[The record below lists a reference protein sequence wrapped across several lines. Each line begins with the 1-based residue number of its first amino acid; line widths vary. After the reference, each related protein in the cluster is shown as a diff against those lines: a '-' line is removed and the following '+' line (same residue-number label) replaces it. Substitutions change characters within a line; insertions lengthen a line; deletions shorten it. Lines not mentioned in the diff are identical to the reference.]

1 MANIK
6 QIPNEVKKFSDFKMK
21 VINAD
26 PSKGF
31 NFPYIL
37 IMPKSL
43 PNKVKLMVECA
54 NSKDYEKSNGT
65 AQSFEEQ
72 IECASKYAEDICEQ
86 QDDKNF
92 NIPLLYQKLRQP
104 IIIPI
109 IERCEYERVGVIR
122 PDEQD
127 EKYAEL
133 DRLGKNTEFYP
144 QQLGR
149 QVMLEKEG
157 KFAKLSEQVVAMVE
171 DVKRKIRVYSKL
183 RMKRIEI
190 EEKSAL
196 VGFSSSSVFASR
208 MQLICPEHF
217 DTCISLCSGGT
228 QPLPLTEL
236 NGEKLNYPLGV
247 ADFEQIFGK
256 PFNAKEYAKAKQIS
270 IVGELEPNGSYN
282 TALKPR
288 LFDKSI
294 RDLFLRVYGNLT
306 LQERQMEID
315 KILTNSGYTNITCK
329 VLKGVEHSTHGMGR
343 AVLNWAENN
352 IQNTKQQEQTLQK

>member
-1 MANIK
+1 MNK
-6 QIPNEVKKFSDFKMK
+6 DKKTYFKFK
-21 VINAD
+21 VEYVEAD

-31 NFPYIL
+31 NFPYIML
-37 IMPKSL
+37 LPK
-43 PNKVKLMVECA
+43 KMKQDIKIMVECA
-54 NSKDYEKSNGT
+54 NSAGYENDGQ
-65 AQSFEEQ
+65 QSFGAQINDAKGYANYISEEQ
-72 IECASKYAEDICEQ
+72 DGK
-86 QDDKNF
+86 KF
-92 NIPLLYQKLRQP
+92 NLPYLYQELSQP

-109 IERCEYERVGVIR
+109 IERCEYARIGVIR
-122 PDEQD
+122 PHEQD

-157 KFAKLSEQVVAMVE
+157 KFAKLPEQVVAMVE
-171 DVKRKIRVYSKL
+171 DAKKKIKTMA
-183 RMKRIEI
+183 RMHLKTINI
-190 EEKSAL
+190 AKKSAL
-196 VGFSSSSVFASR
+196 VGFSSSSAFASR

-228 QPLPLTEL
+228 QPLPLTEI
-236 NGEKLNYPLGV
+236 NGEKLKYPLGI

-256 PFNAKEYAKAKQIS
+256 PFNAEEYAKAKQIS

-294 RDLFLRVYGNLT
+294 RNLFLQVYGNLT

-315 KILTNSGYTNITCK
+315 KILTNAGYTNITCE
-329 VLKGVEHSTHGMGR
+329 VLKGVEHSPNGMGSR
-343 AVLNWAENN
+343 VLNWVMNN
-352 IQNTKQQEQTLQK
+352 IQNIKQQEQTLQK